1 MLLFLF
7 IFPTGNPHLL
17 HLHSSSCEN
26 KALNRSNFVYVVTP
40 PLIHRKRGGAKDAT
54 WSRGM
59 EVEVVSRK
67 KKFSK
72 KGKKNWRK
80 HADVKDVEEYLEG
93 RRREEIFG

>member
-1 MLLFLF
+1 M
-7 IFPTGNPHLL
+7 
-17 HLHSSSCEN
+17 
-26 KALNRSNFVYVVTP
+26 
-40 PLIHRKRGGAKDAT
+40 
-54 WSRGM
+54 
-59 EVEVVSRK
+59 VSRK